1 MKGILKRNAKEDK
14 LKDSKMNK
22 IKPKES
28 RLIKENMGN

>member
-22 IKPKES
+22 RIAQELNYARCK
-28 RLIKENMGN
+28 